1 MTALILDAGA
11 LYAQADAD
19 EPQHDT
25 VAEIRAVTPLQGGR
39 SSCCRL
45 TPETKG
51 T

>member
-25 VAEIRAVTPLQGGR
+25 VAEFAR
-39 SSCCRL
+39 
-45 TPETKG
+45 
-51 T
+51 